1 MRRKE
6 FLKKGLSG
14 LGMAAIV
21 PLVAACSKTT
31 DVAADST
38 VNTTGSTNG
47 NSASNCSITP
57 TETEGPFP
65 THNPTNWIRKDI
77 RSDRAGVVMDVNITI
92 KNKNTNCAALAD
104 AMVDIWHCDADGSYS
119 EYGGSGMQ
127 ASNYTAV
134 SFLRG
139 RQTTDANGL
148 AAFKTIFPGWYNGRA
163 VHIHVHI
170 FDKSGRSLLI
180 TQIAFSPTVC
190 DAVFTNATSIYKN
203 GKSKTSNA
211 QDNVFSDGVTNEL
224 ASVSGS
230 VKDGYVLNHT
240 IVVNG

>member
-6 FLKKGLSG
+6 FLRKGLSG
-14 LGMAAIV
+14 LGMAAIA
-21 PLVAACSKTT
+21 PLVACNKAA
-31 DVAADST
+31 DVSADST

-47 NSASNCSITP
+47 NSASNCNITP

-65 THNPTNWIRKDI
+65 THSPTKWIRKDI
-77 RSDRAGVVMDVNITI
+77 RSDRAGVVMDVNIVI
-92 KNKNTNCAALAD
+92 KNKNTNCSALAD

-127 ASNYTAV
+127 ASNYSAV

-148 AAFKTIFPGWYNGRA
+148 AAFTTIFPGWYNGRA

-180 TQIAFSPTVC
+180 TQIAFSPIVC
-190 DAVFTNATSIYKN
+190 DAVFTTATTIYKN
-203 GKSKTSNA
+203 GKSTTSNT
-211 QDNVFSDGVTNEL
+211 QDNVFSDGVSNEL
-224 ASVSGS
+224 ANVSGS